1 MKTAPFLAFVLAAI
15 PLSTSANVITDW
27 DDIAVKAIQPPGPVP
42 PIQVDL
48 TFRAQ
53 ALVHLAMFNAVD
65 CIEPKYKP
73 YQMQLEPSPDTSQDA
88 AAASAAANVLMK
100 LLPNNTNLKQQL
112 ADYLA
117 KIPDSPA
124 KERGVKL
131 GQSAAANIIEMRAND
146 GQTARNAYRP
156 ITEPG
161 KYTVTTVTV
170 GYWATDAKPFVL
182 NNAAQ
187 FRSGPPPDLKS
198 EIWARDY
205 NEIRAV
211 GEKFSKTRT
220 PEQTETARLWLA
232 AGPIAY
238 NTWVRQIAISKNMA
252 VIDTARFM
260 TLASVATAD
269 AVQAVYEAKYHY
281 MFWRPITAIRNGD
294 IDGNDAT
301 EREATWEPIDNTPL
315 HPEYPCAHCILSGA
329 VTTIIKQTIGTADI
343 PEVSVSTPTAPA
355 VVHKFTNLDA
365 IATEISLAR
374 IYAGFHYRNST
385 EVGRGMGQK
394 IGEYI
399 YANALQPN

>member
-1 MKTAPFLAFVLAAI
+1 MKKALLLAFALAAI
-15 PLSTSANVITDW
+15 PLSATANVITDW
-27 DDIAVKAIQPPGPVP
+27 DDIAVKAIQPSGTLP
-42 PIQVDL
+42 PIGVDL

-88 AAASAAANVLMK
+88 AAATAAANVLMK
-100 LLPNNTNLKQQL
+100 LLPNNGNLKQQL

-117 KIPDSPA
+117 KIPDSPV
-124 KERGVKL
+124 KERGIKV
-131 GQSAAANIIEMRAND
+131 GQSAAANIIDMRAND

-161 KYTVTTVTV
+161 KYTVTTITV

-182 NNAAQ
+182 NNSAQ

-205 NEIRAV
+205 NEIKAV
-211 GEKFSKTRT
+211 GEKFSKIRT
-220 PEQTETARLWLA
+220 PDQTDTARLWLA

-238 NTWVRQIAISKNMA
+238 NTWVRQIAISKNMT

-260 TLASVATAD
+260 TLVSVATAD

-329 VTTIIKQTIGTADI
+329 VTTIIKQTLGTAAI
-343 PEVSVSTPTAPA
+343 PEVSVSTPTAPG

-365 IATEISLAR
+365 IAMEISLAR

-385 EVGRGMGQK
+385 EVGRDMGQK
-394 IGEYI
+394 IGAYI